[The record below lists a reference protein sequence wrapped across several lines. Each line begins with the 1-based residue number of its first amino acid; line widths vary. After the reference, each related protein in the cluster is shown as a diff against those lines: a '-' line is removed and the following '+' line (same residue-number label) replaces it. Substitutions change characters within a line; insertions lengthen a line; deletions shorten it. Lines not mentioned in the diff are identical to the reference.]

1 MVDSALLRPGRLDK
15 LLYVPLPDPAGR
27 ASILDTLVRRVP
39 LAGDVDVPS
48 IGMSQHCEGFS
59 GADLGALVRPL
70 CASHSGRPS
79 AQQLFQV
86 LRVKLWPCCGVT
98 FRWIPDRNFCLQ
110 GYTGEMVGT
119 KPILLNSSS
128 SVQMWTKSMIT
139 RLLAGRIS
147 WKLCVFV

>member
-1 MVDSALLRPGRLDK
+1 MWGWNPLPSTAYETEWRNAHPDDVRLEMSFVTIIYFEKFLGLCVWNGRPDMVDSALLRPGRLDK

-86 LRVKLWPCCGVT
+86 LSQVLALLW
-98 FRWIPDRNFCLQ
+98 FNI
-110 GYTGEMVGT
+110 
-119 KPILLNSSS
+119 
-128 SVQMWTKSMIT
+128 
-139 RLLAGRIS
+139 
-147 WKLCVFV
+147 

>member
-39 LAGDVDVPS
+39 LAADVDVPS

-79 AQQLFQV
+79 AQQLFQI
-86 LRVKLWPCCGVT
+86 LSQALALLWCN
-98 FRWIPDRNFCLQ
+98 I
-110 GYTGEMVGT
+110 
-119 KPILLNSSS
+119 
-128 SVQMWTKSMIT
+128 
-139 RLLAGRIS
+139 
-147 WKLCVFV
+147 